1 MTARSEAR
9 MLDLNNS
16 IFIANG
22 TAGTRSCF
30 RHCFSFCRLL
40 SNVATANTT
49 IPTSSHAK
57 WIIDLF
63 RTKSTPVNSRRFLSL
78 SWSHKTAF
86 ALAFMI
92 GATTYILI
100 SPAVVVCTLEHIR
113 RPRLVY
119 HGIFLP
125 GCIACTKHFRVRI
138 GCMLD
143 LCLCLG
149 MWSLQGRSVRF

>member
-1 MTARSEAR
+1 

-57 WIIDLF
+57 MDYRPL
-63 RTKSTPVNSRRFLSL
+63 
-78 SWSHKTAF
+78 SHK
-86 ALAFMI
+86 
-92 GATTYILI
+92 
-100 SPAVVVCTLEHIR
+100 
-113 RPRLVY
+113 
-119 HGIFLP
+119 
-125 GCIACTKHFRVRI
+125 KHAR
-138 GCMLD
+138 
-143 LCLCLG
+143 
-149 MWSLQGRSVRF
+149 